1 MKGYPTFLLV
11 NAKGEPID
19 RWLGYSNPEGWT
31 TTFTTAM
38 ADPTTIKEKEARFA
52 ATPTAKDAAL
62 LARIKSASRD
72 YQGALTHYEKART
85 LDPQGPDYAYSIFDQ
100 KSELYLGEKGGMTLA
115 AVEQSAKAAAESKST
130 TLEEQIWLAEA
141 MEVVAHKA
149 GDPKIMV
156 PYVSAAVKAT
166 EGPAGEPYK
175 DARKNILVANAL
187 YVEGNKEKALELKR
201 QSMSEGWMES
211 AGKLNAFAWWCFE
224 NNVNLPEAEEL
235 ARKGVALAKPG
246 KEKAQVL
253 DTVAE
258 ICNARGDCKDAV
270 ELTEQAIKEDP
281 KNDYYAKQL
290 ARFQKNVAEKR

>member
-1 MKGYPTFLLV
+1 VKAYPTFILT
-11 NAKGEPID
+11 NAEGEPID
-19 RWLGYSNPEGWT
+19 RWLGYSNPAGWNKD
-31 TTFTTAM
+31 FSTAM
-38 ADPTTIKEKEARFA
+38 SDPTTVKEKEARFA
-52 ATPTAKDAAL
+52 AKPTAKDAAL

-72 YQGALTHYEKART
+72 YEGALTLYEKART
-85 LDPQGPDYAYSIFDQ
+85 LDPQGPDYAYPIFDQ
-100 KSELYLGEKGGMTLA
+100 KSELYLTGKGDMTLKT
-115 AVEQSAKAAAESKST
+115 VEESAQVVLTSKTT
-130 TLEEQIWLAEA
+130 TLEEQVMLAQA
-141 MEVVAHKA
+141 MESVAHKA

-156 PYVSAAVKAT
+156 PYVKAAVAAT

-201 QSMSEGWMES
+201 QAMSEGWMEN

-224 NNVNLPEAEEL
+224 NNMNLPEAEEL

-281 KNDYYAKQL
+281 KNDYYTKQL
-290 ARFQKNVAEKR
+290 ARFQKNVAEKS